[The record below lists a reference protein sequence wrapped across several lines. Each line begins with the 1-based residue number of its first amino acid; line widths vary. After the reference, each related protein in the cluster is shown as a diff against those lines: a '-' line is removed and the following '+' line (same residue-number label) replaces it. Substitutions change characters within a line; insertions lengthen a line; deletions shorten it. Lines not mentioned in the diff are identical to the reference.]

1 MKICCCKV
9 TVWIVCSQYSKIATF
24 GRTFPKLILV
34 HLVLLVK
41 RPTEAVPPEAPPD
54 VDWSATQFTVMVVLA
69 APPDSMTQTPNP
81 LLVTSA
87 VHTTADPWTLGDA
100 TTWLIEATT
109 RTLAEPVN
117 LSGKTTSWQ
126 RVFEDVTF
134 RASFPCWME
143 LPVGKRTN
151 KFMRL
156 WTKAMRQQLSLSLL
170 RVINVKFPLQPHQK
184 YYITQYGE
192 LWLSLLRWKMLIL
205 RTNSHYTSL
214 YTFPLWK
221 VAPENV
227 IFELRSERHK
237 NRFKFRLSIIQLEKK

>member
-1 MKICCCKV
+1 
-9 TVWIVCSQYSKIATF
+9 
-24 GRTFPKLILV
+24 
-34 HLVLLVK
+34 
-41 RPTEAVPPEAPPD
+41 
-54 VDWSATQFTVMVVLA
+54 MVVLA

-214 YTFPLWK
+214 YTFPLWN
-221 VAPENV
+221 VAIMYFLNSGVKDIRIV
-227 IFELRSERHK
+227 IILDCPLSSSRRSSGKLRYFLHFTCCFRVRSIPSELLFST
-237 NRFKFRLSIIQLEKK
+237 LISIFAHFMSSATFYRILRAAI